1 MKLFRTNPPPAPEA
15 SSAELKAALADAE
28 ANQATNEATMQALEA
43 ERGDVL
49 LGGDIAAVEKH
60 EAALR
65 SAREEK
71 ERIVAVIAALGPRIA
86 AAEAREHVLALRA
99 EVEEAERLSAA
110 VVKDVRAYVVA
121 ARDLLILVERIN
133 AATAR
138 VEGLNGRLH
147 RAGRPDLQVIPP
159 IRRMWPKNG
168 NAPLCGIAMPTPQGW
183 RATTLQGFDLAI
195 KRHQAGRI

>member
-1 MKLFRTNPPPAPEA
+1 MKIFRTSRPPAPEA

-28 ANQATNEATMQALEA
+28 AHLATNEATTQALEV

-49 LGGDIAAVEKH
+49 LGGDVAAVEKH

-99 EVEEAERLSAA
+99 EVEEAERLSGA
-110 VVKDVRAYVVA
+110 VVEDVHAYVVA
-121 ARDLLILVERIN
+121 ARDLLILVQRIN
-133 AATAR
+133 EATAR

-159 IRRMWPKNG
+159 IRRVWPRNG
-168 NAPLCGIAMPTPQGW
+168 NAPLCGIAVPAP
-183 RATTLQGFDLAI
+183 RRRHATTLQDFDALI
-195 KRHQAGRI
+195 KRHQAGWS